1 MALTMSSRVLTD
13 FALSSGMVMLKF
25 SSMEKSTLNASRE
38 SIPTSLSGVSGFT
51 APSGIVFCS
60 WMMERTC
67 SAISSRV
74 IGDII
79 PAVSLRNVLRD
90 RFWVVYLLWI
100 LLCAGLFAA
109 TRNMQDPSRRSDRI
123 SNVDAGIRA
132 TGLLRAAFPGQ
143 LTEHVVT
150 HVAASRS
157 GELGPESRWVVLFDA
172 PSRPGL
178 EGAMVVELR
187 ARDGSLI
194 RIREAVVE
202 SDELF

>member
-1 MALTMSSRVLTD
+1 MALTRSSRVLTD

-25 SSMEKSTLNASRE
+25 SSMEKSTLRASRE
-38 SIPTSLSGVSGFT
+38 STPTSVRGVSDLR
-51 APSGIVFCS
+51 APSGMVFCS
-60 WMMERTC
+60 LMMERTF

-79 PAVSLRNVLRD
+79 AAVHLRNVLRD
-90 RFWVVYLLWI
+90 RFWVVYLVWI

-109 TRNMQDPSRRSDRI
+109 TRDMEDPSRRSDRI
-123 SNVDAGIRA
+123 SNLNAGIRA
-132 TGLLRAAFPGQ
+132 TRLLRSAFPGQ
-143 LTEHVVT
+143 FTGHVVT
-150 HVAASRS
+150 HIASSRS
-157 GELGPESRWVVLFDA
+157 GELGPEARWVVLFDS

-178 EGAMVVELR
+178 EGAVVVELR

-194 RIREAVVE
+194 RIREAVVK